1 MCRRCGR
8 TPLADARPR
17 GLVIAA
23 PASGAGK
30 TLVTLGIL
38 RALARRGTRIASA
51 KAGPDYIDPRFHE
64 AASGRACFNLDCW
77 AMREDLVFALAGQ
90 CADEAELLLI
100 EGVMGLFDGAAGGGG
115 STADLAIL
123 LGLSVVLVI
132 DAQRQGASAAALV
145 KGFAEFR
152 DDCHIA
158 GVIFNRVASVHH
170 ADIVTKAVKSLGI
183 NVLGA
188 VPETPEIAVPSRH
201 LGLVQASEHAA
212 LETFLGRAGDV
223 LEKAVDL
230 DALAQ
235 MAKPIARGTSAAK
248 HLPPLGQRIAVASDK
263 AFGFAYPHLLTAWRD
278 AGAQITPFSP
288 LGDEAPDID
297 ADAIYLPGGYPE
309 LHAGRLSSNSAFLE
323 GLKAAAKRGAL
334 VYGECG
340 GFMTLGD
347 YLIDADGIRHAM
359 AGPLPL
365 GTSFA

>member
-1 MCRRCGR
+1 M
-8 TPLADARPR
+8 ADARPR

-30 TLVTLGIL
+30 TLVTLGVL
-38 RALARRGTRIASA
+38 RALARRGIAVASA
-51 KAGPDYIDPRFHE
+51 KSGPDYIDPRFHE

-77 AMREDLVFALAGQ
+77 AMREELVTGLAQQ
-90 CADEAELLLI
+90 CAGEAELLLI
-100 EGVMGLFDGAAGGGG
+100 EGVMGLFDGAVGGGG
-115 STADLAIL
+115 STADLAAAL
-123 LGLSVVLVI
+123 RLPVVLVI
-132 DAQRQGASAAALV
+132 DAQRQGLSAAALV

-188 VPETPEIAVPSRH
+188 VPETDEIAVPSRH

-235 MAKPIARGTSAAK
+235 MAKPFSHGNSKTK
-248 HLPPLGQRIAVASDK
+248 NLPPLGQHIALASDH

-278 AGAQITPFSP
+278 AGTQITPFSP
-288 LGDEAPDID
+288 PA
-297 ADAIYLPGGYPE
+297 ARRRRRQ
-309 LHAGRLSSNSAFLE
+309 AGRPTGRRGRAGRAPSS
-323 GLKAAAKRGAL
+323 GI
-334 VYGECG
+334 
-340 GFMTLGD
+340 LG
-347 YLIDADGIRHAM
+347 GIRAEMTQELDAM
-359 AGPLPL
+359 
-365 GTSFA
+365 